1 MKPGDCVL
9 RGMYVGCAQ
18 VLWRYTVLYMTER
31 CYESGGR
38 VWDQVFNNV
47 CWCLFICIFF
57 TGSFAFSPHRDCC
70 RFAATLQALSPG
82 VHTHSRSLMS
92 CTDEHCRTLSE

>member
-1 MKPGDCVL
+1 MDPGDCVL
-9 RGMYVGCAQ
+9 RGVHAGCAQ

-57 TGSFAFSPHRDCC
+57 TGSLPAS
-70 RFAATLQALSPG
+70 
-82 VHTHSRSLMS
+82 
-92 CTDEHCRTLSE
+92 

>member
-1 MKPGDCVL
+1 ML
-9 RGMYVGCAQ
+9 YV
-18 VLWRYTVLYMTER
+18 TER

-57 TGSFAFSPHRDCC
+57 TGTS
-70 RFAATLQALSPG
+70 ATHPEYPASRRYQIHHSK
-82 VHTHSRSLMS
+82 VSRSLRNIMA
-92 CTDEHCRTLSE
+92 THEQTQGWLSWVRYDGA

>member
-1 MKPGDCVL
+1 ML
-9 RGMYVGCAQ
+9 YV
-18 VLWRYTVLYMTER
+18 TER

-57 TGSFAFSPHRDCC
+57 TGDPSKPFC
-70 RFAATLQALSPG
+70 
-82 VHTHSRSLMS
+82 SRSKLMPLIPI
-92 CTDEHCRTLSE
+92 EQVYTLDKLHLSKGRAASHRLGVEGHNVLLGQDV

>member
-1 MKPGDCVL
+1 M
-9 RGMYVGCAQ
+9 
-18 VLWRYTVLYMTER
+18 WRYTMLYVTER

-57 TGSFAFSPHRDCC
+57 TGTP
-70 RFAATLQALSPG
+70 
-82 VHTHSRSLMS
+82 SLFLCS
-92 CTDEHCRTLSE
+92 WTSSHH

>member
-1 MKPGDCVL
+1 MLTWVHA
-9 RGMYVGCAQ
+9 GCAQ

-57 TGSFAFSPHRDCC
+57 TGSLPASLALLWTCRDT
-70 RFAATLQALSPG
+70 ADSVTAGA
-82 VHTHSRSLMS
+82 
-92 CTDEHCRTLSE
+92 

>member
-1 MKPGDCVL
+1 MCCNWTRASLKPGDGVM
-9 RGMYVGCAQ
+9 RAVHVGCVQ

-38 VWDQVFNNV
+38 VWDQVFNNI

-57 TGSFAFSPHRDCC
+57 TGSFASSPSCLTKT
-70 RFAATLQALSPG
+70 AADLQ
-82 VHTHSRSLMS
+82 R
-92 CTDEHCRTLSE
+92 HC